1 MLFEYK
7 DCLSP
12 IKDKGKIVL
21 KQGVQKDALY
31 TFCIPTFKRSGDLRE
46 ALDSVYAQQTAI
58 PFNVVLSDNNPERDD
73 ETEKL
78 IEEYYQDKENLT
90 YFKNAENLGMAGNW
104 NRLILECRTE
114 YMILFHDDDV
124 LFPNFL
130 ERIDT
135 IRKIYPGVTALNA
148 GKQKSSNPSGDTI
161 KSKSGRIVSHTA
173 KSNYC
178 KYLFGA
184 PSGCLF
190 RMADLDAIGGFDEVS
205 YPSIDYVA
213 IEKLCLSNKPVISTT
228 EPLMFYRVGS
238 NATAKLD
245 TQLKWLDI
253 DYQIKTELKE
263 KLGVSS
269 ALYKTALWFET
280 KMRLRGVN
288 KISPGTCYNGYKAG
302 GNVFCVLYNMYDYC
316 LRTRG

>member
-12 IKDKGKIVL
+12 IKDKGIVVV
-21 KQGVQKDALY
+21 KKGRSVESLY
-31 TFCIPTFKRSGDLRE
+31 TFCVPTFKRSGDLKE
-46 ALDSVYAQQTAI
+46 ALDSVFSQQTTI
-58 PFNVVLSDNNPERDD
+58 PFNVIVSDNNPERDD
-73 ETEKL
+73 ETEVL
-78 IEEYYQDKENLT
+78 IEKYYSNKDNLT
-90 YFKNAENLGMAGNW
+90 YIKNVENLGMAGNW
-104 NRLILECRTE
+104 NRLILECKTE
-114 YMILFHDDDV
+114 YMVLFHDDDV

-130 ERIDT
+130 ERLEE
-135 IRKIYPGVTALNA
+135 IRSQYPTVAALNA

-161 KSKSGRIVSHTA
+161 KSRSGRLVSHTA

-190 RMADLDAIGGFDEVS
+190 KISDLISIGGFDDDS

-213 IEKLCLSNKPVISTT
+213 IEKLCLENKVVLSTS

-238 NATAKLD
+238 NATAKLE

-253 DYQIKTELKE
+253 DYQIKNELKE
-263 KLGVSS
+263 KLGLSPV
-269 ALYKTALWFET
+269 LYKTALWFET
-280 KMRLRGVN
+280 KMRLRGII
-288 KISPGTCYNGYKAG
+288 KITPGTRYNGYKAG
-302 GNVFCVLYNMYDYC
+302 GNTFCVLYSLYDYC
-316 LRTRG
+316 LRMRG